1 MLRSFRQP
9 SRKKSPLTAKPL
21 RNPGQSLD
29 EAINQLLDEDGL
41 TMIVT
46 AAACLSMIASE
57 WWRWYTNVPPKP
69 VHITIFCGLLFTYSI
84 FRLLPLRRK
93 IKTLKMARDGE
104 KAVGQYLERSEERR
118 VGKEC
123 RSRWSPYH

>member
-57 WWRWYTNVPPKP
+57 WWRWYANVPPKP
-69 VHITIFCGLLFTYSI
+69 VHITIFY
-84 FRLLPLRRK
+84 
-93 IKTLKMARDGE
+93 
-104 KAVGQYLERSEERR
+104 
-118 VGKEC
+118 
-123 RSRWSPYH
+123 